1 MSLGPW
7 EIVIIVLV
15 IIIVFGGKRIPELA
29 RELGRGLKEFRKTTN
44 VIKDEVNATAEDVKS
59 SVDVKEE

>member
-7 EIVIIVLV
+7 EIIIIILV
-15 IIIVFGGKRIPELA
+15 IIIIFGGKRIPELA

-44 VIKDEVNATAEDVKS
+44 EIKDEVNATAEDEK
-59 SVDVKEE
+59 K